1 MKKFKIV
8 EEVLDTS
15 WHRYYYEVPANT
27 KEEAVEM
34 VKEGDVDCYDSE
46 ELFEFGQQ
54 YIDPMDN
61 NGEPTRE
68 IYDDEWHLMWQNAQI
83 VNYGQLITNSL
94 QNIKKYLFHLMEAEP
109 ESFSGGNIPLGLVKE
124 VMETLGWVVSDEIDT
139 NGWDVDY
146 WIYATKEGKDFKYM
160 ISGNLYYSYLSISKE
175 KL

>member
-1 MKKFKIV
+1 MKNLETMNIK
-8 EEVLDTS
+8 
-15 WHRYYYEVPANT
+15 
-27 KEEAVEM
+27 EAVEHCYDRRDYPE
-34 VKEGDVDCYDSE
+34 VICDDAGLDISIPGFITKGPWVRDVDCYDSE

-146 WIYATKEGKDFKYM
+146 WIYATKELSLIH
-160 ISGNLYYSYLSISKE
+160 ISE
-175 KL
+175 PTRH